1 VKKAEKTDVDVA
13 ILGGGLAGNLLARQ
27 LTRAT
32 PGLRIGLYEK
42 SRETSWKVGESVVE
56 IGSHYLVKRLGLSR
70 YLYDRHFPKNG
81 LRYFFD
87 DENRSLPLW
96 EMSEIG
102 PVNLPF
108 HPSFQ
113 IDRLRLESDL
123 LEMNARAGVQ
133 VELGVKARPVAMG
146 TGGAAHVF
154 ELSGAGG
161 TRRVAT
167 RWLVDAA
174 GRADLV
180 ARALGLRL
188 REDTHRLGS
197 VWGRFEGVAD
207 VDDLGPEPW
216 RARVRHSSRFLSTI
230 HFFYPGYW
238 IWFIPLHDGVT
249 SVGVTGKTG
258 FDERSLRTSD
268 GLRRFLDGHA
278 AVAHLLRDAKALDL
292 GSYTQIAY
300 SIERYFSP
308 DRWGLTGEA
317 ATSAD
322 PLYSPGTDFIAHEND
337 FLSELIRR
345 DFAGED
351 ATELAQRTDL
361 YDRFMAFRQEATLSL
376 YRNLYETFGSFELGK
391 LKWDFDIGCYYNLW
405 VSPYVRDEHLDPRWL
420 RRQLRMSPLILR
432 ALANFNELFRKVADS
447 LQRRGEFYR
456 RNRGEFTPGLNHLDF
471 LERVGMP
478 RPRREVLEKTEQIF
492 NDVRRRALR
501 MLGPDARHAPD
512 EELSLT
518 ALLSADSLD

>member
-1 VKKAEKTDVDVA
+1 MTTDFDVA
-13 ILGGGLAGNLLARQ
+13 ILGGGLAGNTLARQ
-27 LTRAT
+27 LTRT
-32 PGLRIGLYEK
+32 VPGLRVGMFEK
-42 SRETSWKVGESVVE
+42 SRQTSWKVGESVVE
-56 IGSHYLVKRLGLSR
+56 IGSHYLIKRLGLSR

-87 DENRSLPLW
+87 DESRSLPMW

-102 PVNLPF
+102 PINLPF
-108 HPSFQ
+108 HPAFQ

-133 VELGVKARPVAMG
+133 VELGVTARPVSIAG
-146 TGGAAHVF
+146 GGGAHEF
-154 ELSGAGG
+154 EVTGPNGA
-161 TRRVAT
+161 RRLTA

-174 GRADLV
+174 GRADLI
-180 ARALGLRL
+180 ARTLGLRL
-188 REDTHRLGS
+188 KEDAHRLGS
-197 VWGRFEGVAD
+197 VWARFENVAD
-207 VDDLGPEPW
+207 VDDLGPEAW
-216 RARVRHSSRFLSTI
+216 RARVRHSTRFLSTI

-258 FDERSLRTSD
+258 FDERQLRTED
-268 GLRRFLDGHA
+268 GLRRFLDSHA
-278 AVAHLLRDAKALDL
+278 AVRHLLRDAKALDI
-292 GSYTQIAY
+292 GTYTQIAY
-300 SIERYFSP
+300 STERYFSP

-345 DFAGED
+345 DFAGESQ
-351 ATELAQRTDL
+351 AELASRCDL

-420 RRQLRMSPLILR
+420 RRQLRMSPLILK
-432 ALANFNELFRKVADS
+432 ALGNFNALFQKVSES
-447 LQRRGEFYR
+447 LHRRGEFYR
-456 RNRGEFTPGLNHLDF
+456 KNRGEFTPGLDHLDF
-471 LERVGMP
+471 LQRVGEP
-478 RPRREVLEKTEQIF
+478 RSRREILEKTEHIF
-492 NDVRRRALR
+492 NDVRRRALAL
-501 MLGPDARHAPD
+501 LGPDARHASD

-518 ALLSADSLD
+518 ALLSAESLD

>member
-1 VKKAEKTDVDVA
+1 VKGARETDLDVA

-27 LTRAT
+27 LTRT
-32 PGLRIGLYEK
+32 VPGLRIGLFEK
-42 SRETSWKVGESVVE
+42 SREPSWKVGESVVE

-87 DENRSLPLW
+87 DAERSLPLW

-123 LEMNARAGVQ
+123 LERNRRDGVH
-133 VELGVKARPVAMG
+133 VELGVRARPLEVG
-146 TGGAAHVF
+146 SGGAPHVV
-154 ELSGAGG
+154 EISGAGG
-161 TRRVAT
+161 ARRQTA

-174 GRADLV
+174 GRADLL
-180 ARALGLRL
+180 ARSLGLRL
-188 REDTHRLGS
+188 REETHRIGS

-207 VDDLGPEPW
+207 VDDLGPEAW
-216 RARVRHSSRFLSTI
+216 RARVRHPSRFLSTM

-238 IWFIPLHDGVT
+238 IWFIPLHEGVT
-249 SVGVTGKTG
+249 SVGVTGRTG
-258 FDERSLRTSD
+258 VDERELRT
-268 GLRRFLDGHA
+268 GEGFRRFLDGHR

-292 GSYTQIAY
+292 GSYAQIAY
-300 SIERYFSP
+300 STERYFSP
-308 DRWGLTGEA
+308 DRWGLTGESA
-317 ATSAD
+317 SAAD

-351 ATELAQRTDL
+351 PMELAQRCEL
-361 YDRFMAFRQEATLSL
+361 YDRFMAFRQEATMSL
-376 YRNLYETFGSFELGK
+376 YRGLYETFGSFELGK

-405 VSPYVRDEHLDPRWL
+405 VSPYLRDEHLDPRWL
-420 RRQLRMSPLILR
+420 RRQLRMAPLILR
-432 ALANFNELFRKVADS
+432 ALANFNALFRKLSES
-447 LQRRGEFYR
+447 LERRGAFHR
-456 RNRGEFTPGLNHLDF
+456 RNRGEFTPGLDHLDF
-471 LERVGMP
+471 LERVGEP
-478 RPRREVLEKTEQIF
+478 RSRREVLEKTEQIF
-492 NDVRRRALR
+492 NDVRRRALAL
-501 MLGPDARHAPD
+501 LGPDARHAPD

-518 ALLSADSLD
+518 ALLSAESLD

>member
-1 VKKAEKTDVDVA
+1 VNSAHATDLDVA
-13 ILGGGLAGNLLARQ
+13 IIGGGLAGNLLARQ

-32 PGLRIGLYEK
+32 PGLRIGLFEK
-42 SRETSWKVGESVVE
+42 TRETSWKVGESVVE

-87 DENRSLPLW
+87 DAQRSLPLW

-108 HPSFQ
+108 HPAFQ
-113 IDRLRLESDL
+113 IDRLRLEADL
-123 LEMNARAGVQ
+123 LAMNQRDGVH
-133 VELGVKARPVAMG
+133 VERGVRARPVEMG
-146 TGGAAHVF
+146 SGGAPHRIEVSGSGGART
-154 ELSGAGG
+154 LSS
-161 TRRVAT
+161 

-174 GRADLV
+174 GRADVL

-197 VWGRFEGVAD
+197 VWGRFENVAD
-207 VDDLGPEPW
+207 VDDLGPDAW

-249 SVGVTGKTG
+249 SVGVTGQTA
-258 FDERSLRTSD
+258 FDARELRTPE
-268 GLRRFLDGHA
+268 GFRRFLDGHA
-278 AVAHLLRDAKALDL
+278 AVAHLLKDAKLLDQ

-300 SIERYFSP
+300 STEKYFSR

-337 FLSELIRR
+337 FLTELIRR

-351 ATELAQRTDL
+351 QAQLDERFEL

-376 YRNLYETFGSFELGK
+376 YRNLYQTFGSFELGK

-420 RRQLRMSPLILR
+420 RRQLRMAPLILR
-432 ALANFNELFRKVADS
+432 ALGNFNKLFASVSES
-447 LQRRGEFYR
+447 LQRRGEFHR
-456 RNRGEFTPGLNHLDF
+456 RNRGEFTPGLDHLDF
-471 LERVGMP
+471 LQRVGLA
-478 RPRREVLEKTEQIF
+478 RTRREVLEKTEQIF
-492 NDVRRRALR
+492 NDVRRRALAL
-501 MLGPDARHAPD
+501 LGPDAHHTPD
-512 EELSLT
+512 EELSLS

>member
-1 VKKAEKTDVDVA
+1 MKAAQATDVDVA
-13 ILGGGLAGNLLARQ
+13 IIGGGLAGNLLARQ
-27 LTRAT
+27 LGRTV

-87 DENRSLPLW
+87 DERRSLPLW

-113 IDRLRLESDL
+113 IDRMRLESDL
-123 LEMNARAGVQ
+123 LAANQRAGVH
-133 VELGVKARPVAMG
+133 VELGVRARPVEIGSGGAPHVLEVGG
-146 TGGAAHVF
+146 TGSA
-154 ELSGAGG
+154 
-161 TRRVAT
+161 RRVTA

-174 GRADLV
+174 GRADVL
-180 ARALGLRL
+180 ARAVGLRL

-207 VDDLGPEPW
+207 VDDLGPEAW

-249 SVGVTGKTG
+249 SVGVTGNTG
-258 FDERSLRTSD
+258 QDERALRTPE
-268 GLRRFLDGHA
+268 GFRRFLDGHA
-278 AVAHLLRDAKALDL
+278 AVAHLLRDSKQLDQ

-300 SIERYFSP
+300 STERYFSR

-351 ATELAQRTDL
+351 PSELAERTEL

-405 VSPYVRDEHLDPRWL
+405 VTPYVRDEHLDPRWL
-420 RRQLRMSPLILR
+420 RRQLRMAPLILR
-432 ALANFNELFRKVADS
+432 ALANFNGLFGKVSES
-447 LQRRGEFYR
+447 LHRRGEFYR
-456 RNRGEFTPGLNHLDF
+456 RNRGEFTPGLDHLDF
-471 LERVGMP
+471 LQRVGMQ
-478 RPRREVLEKTEQIF
+478 RTRREVLEKTEAIF
-492 NDVRRRALR
+492 NDVRRRALAL
-501 MLGPDARHAPD
+501 LGPDARHAPE
-512 EELSLT
+512 EELSLS

>member
-1 VKKAEKTDVDVA
+1 MKLAEQTDVDVA

-27 LTRAT
+27 LSRSL

-42 SRETSWKVGESVVE
+42 SREASWKVGESVVE
-56 IGSHYLVKRLGLSR
+56 IGSHYLIKRLGLSR

-87 DENRSLPLW
+87 DESRALPLW

-146 TGGAAHVF
+146 AGGAPHVF
-154 ELSGAGG
+154 EVSGASGA
-161 TRRVAT
+161 RRIST

-174 GRADLV
+174 GRADLL

-188 REDTHRLGS
+188 REDAHRIGS

-258 FDERSLRTSD
+258 FDPRQLRTSD

-278 AVAHLLRDAKALDL
+278 AVAHLLRDAKALDQ

-300 SIERYFSP
+300 STERYFSP

-337 FLSELIRR
+337 FLSELIQR
-345 DFAGED
+345 DLAGED
-351 ATELAQRTDL
+351 SAELAQRTEL

-456 RNRGEFTPGLNHLDF
+456 RNRGEFTPGLDHLDF
-471 LERVGMP
+471 LQRVGMA

-492 NDVRRRALR
+492 NDVRRRALV

-512 EELSLT
+512 EELSLS

>member
-1 VKKAEKTDVDVA
+1 VKAAQTTDVDVA
-13 ILGGGLAGNLLARQ
+13 IIGGGLAGNLLARQ
-27 LTRAT
+27 LSRTV
-32 PGLRIGLYEK
+32 PGLRIAMFEK

-56 IGSHYLVKRLGLSR
+56 IGSHYLIKRLGLSR

-87 DENRSLPLW
+87 DAQRSLPLW

-108 HPSFQ
+108 HPAFQ
-113 IDRLRLESDL
+113 IDRQRLERDL
-123 LEMNARAGVQ
+123 LQMNQRAGVQ
-133 VELGVKARPVAMG
+133 VELGVRARPAEMG
-146 TGGAAHVF
+146 SGGAPHVV
-154 ELSGAGG
+154 EVSGAGG
-161 TRRVAT
+161 SRRLST

-174 GRADLV
+174 GRADVL

-197 VWGRFEGVAD
+197 VWGRFENVAD

-258 FDERSLRTSD
+258 ADERSLRTPE
-268 GLRRFLDGHA
+268 GLRSFLDGHA
-278 AVAHLLRDAKALDL
+278 AVAHLLRDAKALDQ

-300 SIERYFSP
+300 STERYFSN
-308 DRWGLTGEA
+308 DRWGLTGES

-345 DFAGED
+345 DFTGED
-351 ATELAQRTDL
+351 PAELAERCEL
-361 YDRFMAFRQEATLSL
+361 YDRFMAFRQEATLTL

-420 RRQLRMSPLILR
+420 RRQLRMAPLILR
-432 ALANFNELFRKVADS
+432 ALGNFNGLFRKVAES
-447 LQRRGEFYR
+447 LEKRGEFYR
-456 RNRGEFTPGLNHLDF
+456 RNRGEFTPGLDHLDF
-471 LERVGMP
+471 LQRVGMP
-478 RPRREVLEKTEQIF
+478 RPRREILEKTEQIF
-492 NDVRRRALR
+492 NDVRRRALAL
-501 MLGPDARHAPD
+501 LGPDARHAP
-512 EELSLT
+512 EQELSLS